1 MQKVLSRIES
11 EIADGTFVYRQYF
24 PSSKL
29 AKQFEA
35 TKSATVLPAA
45 MATEN
50 IVQVVAPSFSE
61 FIPVWVREMQPNWR
75 NSTRGWMDTI
85 INVHLLPVFGAR
97 IISQIKREDLLS
109 FRADLSARTTK
120 SGRPISTKTVNTVMR
135 VLRAIL
141 TEAAARFGFTAPPT
155 IKRLKVQR
163 KEILPFTLEEV
174 NLILSSIRADYK
186 SYLTTAF
193 FTGMRPGEINGL
205 KWEHVDFERREIR
218 VRETFSKGKVEYTK
232 TDGSQREISMSAP
245 VYEAL
250 KQQQSVTKKLGAYV
264 FCLRNGEPLND
275 GNYSKRVWHPLL
287 RHLGLRRRVPYQTRH
302 TCATLWLA
310 AGENPQWIASQLGH
324 TTTEMLFRVYS
335 RFVPNLTRRDGAAFE
350 QLLINKG
357 ITATADAK

>member
-1 MQKVLSRIES
+1 MQKVLARIES
-11 EIADGTFVYRQYF
+11 EIASGAFVYQRYF
-24 PSSKL
+24 PNSKL
-29 AKQFEA
+29 AKQFESA
-35 TKSATVLPAA
+35 KSVTALAAA

-50 IVQVVAPSFSE
+50 IGQLIAPYFSE
-61 FIPVWVREMQPNWR
+61 FVPIWVREMQPNWR

-97 IISQIKREDLLS
+97 DISQIKREDLLS

-135 VLRAIL
+135 ILRAIL

-174 NLILSSIRADYK
+174 NLILSRVRPDYK
-186 SYLTTAF
+186 SYMTTAF
-193 FTGMRPGEINGL
+193 FTAMRPGELNGL

-232 TDGSQREISMSAP
+232 TDGSQREISMSPP
-245 VYEAL
+245 VYDAL
-250 KQQQSVTKKLGAYV
+250 MQQQSVSRKLSAYV

-310 AGENPQWIASQLGH
+310 AGENPQWIADQMGH

-350 QLLINKG
+350 QLLISKG
-357 ITATADAK
+357 ITASADTK